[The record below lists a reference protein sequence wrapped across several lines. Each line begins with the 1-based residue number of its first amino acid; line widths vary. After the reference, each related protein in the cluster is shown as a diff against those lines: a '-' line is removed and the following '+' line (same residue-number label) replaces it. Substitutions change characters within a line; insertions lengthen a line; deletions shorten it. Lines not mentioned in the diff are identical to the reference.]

1 MHFQDLWAM
10 PNNTIVCTVKGFGIT
25 ALSGGDCEGDT
36 VFCSMN
42 SRLIHLIRT
51 TAAAV
56 AALPQER
63 KRNLTFC
70 EKHDQLHVSSHFL
83 FACLQ
88 EAVEAAHPSEQR
100 RISAQWR
107 ECPPPTSGALYILAG
122 ASAGARLL

>member
-1 MHFQDLWAM
+1 MEH
-10 PNNTIVCTVKGFGIT
+10 
-25 ALSGGDCEGDT
+25 ALSGPLGSGGDCDGDT

-56 AALPQER
+56 AALPER
-63 KRNLTFC
+63 KGNLTFC

-88 EAVEAAHPSEQR
+88 EPVEAAHAMVADDPILTWMPQR
-100 RISAQWR
+100 TEAYLSTMARMGL
-107 ECPPPTSGALYILAG
+107 CHILAG